1 MAKTPSLEAI
11 AANLTVMERV
21 LLFCLA
27 SGTDWA
33 KASVTGATVQ
43 HLIVRSLVERDR
55 AGRLM
60 LTEQGFDVL
69 LSMIRRAG

>member
-1 MAKTPSLEAI
+1 MAKAPGLEAI
-11 AANLTVMERV
+11 AANLTVMERD

-33 KASVTGATVQ
+33 KAGVTSATVQ

-55 AGRLM
+55 AGR
-60 LTEQGFDVL
+60 TEQGFDVL